1 MGRVHTSVAKLGENV
16 LHLSEDLAKFW
27 KPVEPHCIR
36 ADAETKTPN
45 IVRGAPLVPVEP
57 VEETVLFIS
66 IVVIVTGHSLKKGVP
81 EISQY
86 IFPYMNG

>member
-1 MGRVHTSVAKLGENV
+1 MGQAHTSVAKLGENV

-36 ADAETKTPN
+36 AEAETEPPSV
-45 IVRGAPLVPVEP
+45 VRWAPLVPVEP

-66 IVVIVTGHSLKKGVP
+66 IVIVMGHSLKKGVP
-81 EISQY
+81 EISKY
-86 IFPYMNG
+86 IFSYMNG